1 MDQRSAMDKDI
12 EVDLESGMPLIG
24 DDSNN
29 VSTPG
34 TSKRGTTLLSKIS
47 GGFVGGSVNSDHR
60 PSLYS
65 NESNLNEVSMDVVQ
79 ETNKPKMGQDSVRR
93 AEKLPVKEKRK
104 RTSNKKAARP
114 PRPPQP
120 PTLDA
125 ADRKLMREISE
136 LAMLKRAR
144 VERMKALKKMRA
156 TKSSSSSNS
165 RTWAMIFTAVFVIVI
180 IIQGLSSGKS
190 SVASLQ
196 GSPLSTSETEG
207 GLISVQYQINPSA
220 SDSDAP
226 GSDSQ
231 YFVHKVAGS
240 DLPEKLTRDSG

>member
-24 DDSNN
+24 DDSNK

-34 TSKRGTTLLSKIS
+34 TSNRGKTLLSKIS
-47 GGFVGGSVNSDHR
+47 GGFVGGSVNSDHGS
-60 PSLYS
+60 SLCS
-65 NESNLNEVSMDVVQ
+65 NESNLNEVSVDVMQ
-79 ETNKPKMGQDSVRR
+79 ETNKPKMGQDSVRH

-104 RTSNKKAARP
+104 KGNNKKAARP

-156 TKSSSSSNS
+156 AKSSSSSS
-165 RTWAMIFTAVFVIVI
+165 SITWAMIFTAVFVVVI
-180 IIQGLSSGKS
+180 IIQGLSSGKNS
-190 SVASLQ
+190 GASFE
-196 GSPLSTSETEG
+196 GSPLSTSGTEG
-207 GLISVQYQINPSA
+207 GLISVQYQLNPSA

-226 GSDSQ
+226 GSESHN
-231 YFVHKVAGS
+231 FVEKIAGS
-240 DLPEKLTRDSG
+240 DLPEKLRRDSG